1 MGGRECGPGSYVSS
15 SSYHQARAR
24 ARRSY
29 SVHEH
34 GAAPFT
40 VPVQLAAPLRDA
52 LLLLRRPLPRIGA
65 YRRERLQHWTRRAHH
80 LHQKSVNCISNI
92 EDQALRGY
100 HQRDFAAS
108 SPRVGSHSHI
118 ALWREV
124 HSAAGSLEQGI
135 LDELRSSFWNP
146 LAPLPATYYDIQ
158 ELSARAWG
166 MRQRVTE
173 KLRRNFSR
181 QTSDMNR
188 IVWDKTLEDD
198 DTGFCLGPLFGQ
210 GTVTKK
216 QGCSDWLAMP
226 FFPVLQRRKVRPI
239 DDGSASGS
247 PANAFASMTEKL
259 SVPSI
264 DQAVA
269 IARRL
274 HQQSGRPLEAW
285 VSDEK
290 AAFRQLPV
298 SPDQRKF
305 CVIGLCEPNSGEAR
319 LRPRPRLL
327 ERAGGKMQRDP
338 RAPVPC
344 PV

>member
-1 MGGRECGPGSYVSS
+1 MSMEP
-15 SSYHQARAR
+15 H
-24 ARRSY
+24 
-29 SVHEH
+29 
-34 GAAPFT
+34 PFT
-40 VPVQLAAPLRDA
+40 VPVQLAAPLGDA
-52 LLLLRRPLPRIGA
+52 LLLLRRPLPRIRA

-100 HQRDFAAS
+100 HQRDFTAS

-124 HSAAGSLEQGI
+124 HSAAGSLDRGI
-135 LDELRSSFWNP
+135 LDELLYGFTLSGPNGRSSFWNP

-158 ELSARAWG
+158 ELSARAWD

-188 IVWDKTLEDD
+188 IVWDKTLEDV

-210 GTVTKK
+210 RTVTKK
-216 QGCSDWLAMP
+216 LGCSDWLAMP
-226 FFPVLQRRKVRPI
+226 FFPVLQRSKVRPI

-247 PANAFASMTEKL
+247 AANAFASMTEKF

-305 CVIGLCEPNSGEAR
+305 CVIGLCEPNSWEAR
-319 LRPRPRLL
+319 LRPHCQRLSL
-327 ERAGGKMQRDP
+327 QPWSTTTHTISCSRIRSSLPQLSRRSLRLHAR
-338 RAPVPC
+338 RLV
-344 PV
+344 